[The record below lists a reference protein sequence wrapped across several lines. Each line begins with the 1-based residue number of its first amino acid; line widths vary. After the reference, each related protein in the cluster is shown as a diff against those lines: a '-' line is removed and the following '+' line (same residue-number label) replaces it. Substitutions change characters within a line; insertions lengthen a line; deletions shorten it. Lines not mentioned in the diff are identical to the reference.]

1 MGSAFF
7 ASVADCLRIFKASFQ
22 SFDYMT
28 RFCRPA
34 LLLSFLL
41 CGWFTSVAQSV
52 IPSFLTASSHRWA
65 DSVFNAL
72 TPDERIA
79 QLIMVAGYSN
89 RTPAYEDSLTALVS
103 QYKLGGVVFF
113 QGGPVR
119 QARLANRLQAGIRV
133 PLLIAM
139 DAEWGLAM
147 RLDSTVRFPYQMTMG
162 AMPPGS
168 ERLIY
173 DMGADLARQCRRL
186 GVHVNFAPS
195 VDVNSNPDNPV
206 INFRSF
212 GEDRNNVATK
222 ALAYVNGMQS
232 QRLLTSIKHF
242 PGHGDTGTD
251 SHFELPV
258 ITKSR
263 AQLDSLELYPFRKLI
278 AAGATGVM
286 IAHLSIPSLD
296 TTRNRPSTLSPA
308 IVTNL
313 LRDDLKF
320 QGLIFSDA
328 MNMKAITKNYPA
340 GIADRMGLQAG
351 MDVLEFTEDVP
362 GAIAEIKKAVAEG
375 TLSQTALDQHCRK
388 MLLAKAWVGLD
399 RYQPIDLTNLV
410 TDLNQPASDLINR
423 QLTERS
429 LTVLKNEPV
438 TPDKPAA
445 KGKPASLPTNL
456 LPLRS
461 LETLHIASV
470 AVEASATTRFQQM
483 LGNYTQVDS
492 FTLSSQS
499 DSASVAQ
506 VLDTLKNY
514 NLVLVDLHLNNIRP
528 GAKYG
533 LQPKTNALLRALVQ
547 TGKAAVTVFGNPY
560 VLDKIPVVDS
570 ARAVLL
576 AYQLTPFTEELS
588 AQAIFGAIE
597 TSGKLPVS
605 VNARYRLGAGLPT
618 PALGR
623 LKYTIPEEVGVDSRL
638 LAQRIDSVVNVGLTA
653 KAFPGAVVQMAVAGK
668 VIYRKAY
675 GKHTYEGAEPVT
687 LNDLYDMASVT
698 KVSTSTPALMRLV
711 DEGKFDL
718 NKTMSAYLPNFRK
731 SNKADI
737 GWRDVLTH
745 QARLKAWIPFWRET
759 VNPDGTY
766 KPNTFS
772 KTPSKKFPIEV
783 TDSLFLY
790 KNYPKTI
797 FAEIRDSP
805 LNAKKEYVYSDL
817 SFYLYPQI
825 VKRLTGQDF
834 EEYLKNTFYRPLG
847 ATTLTYRPRRFYPL
861 SRIAP
866 TEYDSLFRHTLIH
879 GRVHDEGAAML
890 DGLSG
895 HAGLFGTANDLMKL
909 MQLYEQHGTYGG
921 QQFISAKTL
930 TEFTRYQFPELG
942 NRRGLGFEKPAYKFS
957 GNAPRSAS
965 AASFGHSGFTGTFV
979 WMDPTYDLTYVF
991 LSNRVYPTRN
1001 NNKISEL
1008 SIRTNTVEVLYQ
1020 LLRQRKPVSL

>member
-1 MGSAFF
+1 
-7 ASVADCLRIFKASFQ
+7 
-22 SFDYMT
+22 MT
-28 RFCRPA
+28 RTYR
-34 LLLSFLL
+34 LTLMLSLATL
-41 CGWFTSVAQSV
+41 SWFTGASQSLS
-52 IPSFLTASSHRWA
+52 PSFLSPASHRWA

-72 TPDERIA
+72 SPDERIA

-89 RTPAYEDSLTALVS
+89 RTPAYEDSLTALVAR
-103 QYKLGGVVFF
+103 YKLGGVVFF

-119 QARLANRLQAGIRV
+119 QAQLTNRLQASSSV

-147 RLDSTVRFPYQMTMG
+147 RLDSTVRYPYQMTMG
-162 AMPPGS
+162 AMPSGN
-168 ERLIY
+168 EKLIY
-173 DMGADLARQCRRL
+173 NMGADLARQCRRL

-195 VDVNSNPDNPV
+195 VDVNNNPNNPV

-212 GEDRNNVATK
+212 GEDRDNVATK
-222 ALAYVNGMQS
+222 ALAYVRGMQS
-232 QRLLTSIKHF
+232 EHLLTSIKHF

-251 SHFELPV
+251 SHFDLPV
-258 ITKSR
+258 IGKSR
-263 AQLDSLELYPFRKLI
+263 AQLDSLELYPFKKLI
-278 AAGATGVM
+278 DAGATGVM

-313 LRDDLKF
+313 LRDELKF
-320 QGLIFSDA
+320 KGLIFSDA
-328 MNMKAITKNYPA
+328 MNMKGLTRNYPS

-375 TLSQTALDQHCRK
+375 TLSQAALDEHCRK

-399 RYQPIDLTNLV
+399 QYHPIELTNLV
-410 TDLNQPASDLINR
+410 ADLNQPTSDLINR
-423 QLTERS
+423 QLTECS
-429 LTVLKNEPV
+429 LTVLKNEPYAIEKTADKNQSV
-438 TPDKPAA
+438 TPIA
-445 KGKPASLPTNL
+445 L
-456 LPLRS
+456 LPLQS
-461 LETLHIASV
+461 LEAWRIASV
-470 AVEASATTRFQQM
+470 SVEANTPTKFQQM
-483 LGNYTQVDS
+483 LSNYTQVDP
-492 FTLSSQS
+492 FTISSQS
-499 DSASVAQ
+499 DSVAVAQ
-506 VLDTLKNY
+506 LLDTLKNY
-514 NLVLVDLHLNNIRP
+514 NLVLVGVHLNNIRP
-528 GAKYG
+528 GANYG
-533 LQPKTNALLRALVQ
+533 IQPKTASLLRALVQ

-560 VLDKIPVVDS
+560 ALDKLPVLDS
-570 ARAVLL
+570 ARALLL

-588 AQAIFGAIE
+588 AQALFGAIS
-597 TSGKLPVS
+597 TVGKLPVT
-605 VNARYRLGAGLPT
+605 VNTQYRVGAGLPT
-618 PALGR
+618 PAINR
-623 LKYTIPEEVGVDSRL
+623 LKYTIPEEVGLDSRV
-638 LAQRIDSVVNVGLTA
+638 LAQRVDSVVNVGLTA
-653 KAFPGAVVQMAVAGK
+653 QAFPGAVVQMAVAGK

-675 GKHTYEGAEPVT
+675 GYHTYNDVEPT
-687 LNDLYDMASVT
+687 RLDDLFDMASVT

-718 NKTMSAYLPNFRK
+718 NTTMSAYLPGYKK
-731 SNKADI
+731 SNKANI

-745 QARLKAWIPFWRET
+745 QARLKAWIPFWREA

-766 KPNTFS
+766 KPHTFS
-772 KTPSKKFPIEV
+772 KTRSNKFPIEI

-825 VKRLTGQDF
+825 VKRITGQNF
-834 EEYLKNTFYRPLG
+834 EDYLKNTFYKPLG
-847 ATTLTYRPRRFYPL
+847 ATTLTYNPRRFYPL
-861 SRIAP
+861 SRIVP

-890 DGLSG
+890 AGLSG
-895 HAGLFGTANDLMKL
+895 HAGLFGSANDLMKL
-909 MQLYEQHGTYGG
+909 MQMYEQQGTYGG
-921 QQFISAKTL
+921 QRFISTNTL

-942 NRRGLGFEKPAYKFS
+942 NRRGLGFEKPSYTFT

-965 AASFGHSGFTGTFV
+965 PVSFGHSGFTGTFV
-979 WMDPTYDLTYVF
+979 WMDPMYDLTYVF

-1008 SIRTNTVEVLYQ
+1008 NIRTNTVEVLYQ
-1020 LLRQRKPVSL
+1020 LLRQQKSTSL